1 MLLADRVR
9 DYAAGVLGTTKFEP
23 AFRALEQQ
31 TRADMPDA
39 KIERRADLRYRGQS
53 YELTVPWQGAER
65 NFANSH
71 ERIYGY
77 RMDTPVEVVTVRVRA
92 RILTRTVPRTQDNE
106 PLASEQTRRIWISG
120 KWRDVPVKGRS
131 KGRGP
136 ALIVDYGSTVL
147 VAPEWSFHTDPR
159 GTLVIRHK

>member
-23 AFRALEQQ
+23 VFRALERQA
-31 TRADMPDA
+31 RADMPGS

-53 YELTVPWQGAER
+53 YELTVPWRRAEQ
-65 NFANSH
+65 NFAKSH
-71 ERIYGY
+71 QRIYGY
-77 RMDTPVEVVTVRVRA
+77 RMDAPVEVVTVRVRA
-92 RILTRTVPRTQDNE
+92 RIPTRAAPRPQNDE
-106 PLASEQTRRIWISG
+106 RPPSGQTRRTWTAD
-120 KWRDVPVKGRS
+120 KWRNVPVKGRS

-147 VAPEWSFHTDPR
+147 ITPEWNFHTDAR
-159 GTLVIRHK
+159 GTLVIRRK